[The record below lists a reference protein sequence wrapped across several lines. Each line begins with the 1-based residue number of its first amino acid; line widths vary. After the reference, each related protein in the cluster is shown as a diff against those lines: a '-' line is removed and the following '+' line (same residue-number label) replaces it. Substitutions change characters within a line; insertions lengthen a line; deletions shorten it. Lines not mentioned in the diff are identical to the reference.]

1 VPQRNAVTGRSQE
14 PRKRFAQELRRLRE
28 EKGETLQ
35 QVAEQLG
42 WDASTFGKLESGR
55 NLGSPEI
62 VEALDQH
69 YRTTPMLMALWEL
82 AILDMRQFK
91 AKYRQYMK
99 WESEAVSM
107 WHYASS
113 NLSGVLQTADYAREL
128 LATGGLEGEE
138 LDTEVEN
145 RKARRELLLADDAPS
160 FRSIFP
166 ESVLRTP
173 LKDPAKWR
181 TQLEDLLEMS
191 ERDNVTIQVL
201 RMSAGLHALTNTDAM
216 FLRNH
221 LGQVGVWVET
231 GYTGELL
238 EESAEVER
246 LQLGYDRVRDLALS
260 PDESREFI
268 RQLLEEVVRAIHRS
282 E

>member
-1 VPQRNAVTGRSQE
+1 MPQRNAVTGRSQE

-35 QVAEQLG
+35 QLAEQLG
-42 WDASTFGKLESGR
+42 WDASTLGKLESGR
-55 NLGSPEI
+55 NLGGPEI
-62 VEALDQH
+62 VQALDQH
-69 YRTTPMLMALWEL
+69 YGTTPLLMALWEL

-107 WHYASS
+107 WHYGPS
-113 NLSGVLQTADYAREL
+113 NLHGLLQTADYAREL
-128 LATGGLEGEE
+128 LTTGGLEGEE

-145 RKARRELLLADDAPS
+145 RRARRELLLADDAPP
-160 FRSIFP
+160 FRSIIP

-173 LKDPAKWR
+173 LKELPKWCA
-181 TQLEDLLEMS
+181 QLEDLLEMS

-201 RMSAGLHALTNTDAM
+201 RTSVGLHALTNTDAM
-216 FLRNH
+216 FMRSP

-238 EESAEVER
+238 QESAEVER

-268 RQLLEEVVRAIHRS
+268 RQLLEEAIRAIHRS